1 MNPALTRH
9 LQTLGL
15 ERAPFPPTPDAAAW
29 FQTARLEAERVE
41 AAHCLRTRAGFVLLT
56 GEIGTGKSTFLR
68 RLLYALGGEGMV
80 TSLVFNTFLQGPDLL
95 AAVLRDFGL
104 EARDTPAADIDTL
117 NRFLVQQWR
126 AQVTCVLMIDDA
138 QNLTLESLELLR
150 LLTNLETGQEKL
162 LQIVLAG
169 QPELRANLEQPGI
182 RQLTSRICK
191 HVQLD
196 VLAAD
201 EVQRY
206 VHFRLDA
213 AGNPSPGIRLRAD
226 AALALHRASG
236 GNPRRIH
243 QIMDRCLYG
252 LYALAGAGAG
262 DRSGTGAY
270 RRRRSRRA
278 PAGTP
283 PAAYTAVAC
292 DRRLAGRGAGRD
304 TCLSWRCAAPIRAPS
319 DTPPVAAAC
328 RLQASAAS
336 ARDDDADWNGCLR
349 RLGQAGV
356 QVQAVTD
363 AWLARLPTREG
374 LCLRGWPRAG
384 RRDGVRGCAR
394 RISSPR
400 RTSVRAC
407 CAVQVLLQAEGLYGG
422 TLDGL
427 YGPRMRAAIARFQQH
442 SGLPLQRRARPGDPV
457 PVRHPA
463 GGPRRHF
470 VHFPGNAT
478 PWQRLIPPPPAP
490 RPRPP
495 CSATARAWANACSNA
510 A

>member
-1 MNPALTRH
+1 MNPALARH

-29 FQTARLEAERVE
+29 FQTTRLEAERVE

-68 RLLYALGGEGMV
+68 RLLFSLDGEGVV
-80 TSLVFNTFLQGPDLL
+80 TSMVFNTFLQGPDLL

-104 EARDTPAADIDTL
+104 EARGAPAADIETL

-201 EVQRY
+201 EVRRY
-206 VHFRLDA
+206 VHYRLQA

-226 AALALHRASG
+226 AAQALHRASG

-252 LYALAGAGAG
+252 LYALPAQARVIDPALVRTAAAEAGA
-262 DRSGTGAY
+262 RPLP
-270 RRRRSRRA
+270 RRTRRA
-278 PAGTP
+278 RLPLATAASLAGAVVATLLVLALRGADSRAEDAP
-283 PAAYTAVAC
+283 PALDAIPV
-292 DRRLAGRGAGRD
+292 
-304 TCLSWRCAAPIRAPS
+304 
-319 DTPPVAAAC
+319 VAAA
-328 RLQASAAS
+328 SAG
-336 ARDDDADWNGCLR
+336 RDDADWNACLR
-349 RLGQAGV
+349 GLGGADV
-356 QVQAVTD
+356 QVRAVTD

-374 LCLRGWPRAG
+374 LCLRRHAEGWQAAWRSGLRAEDFLAAQNQ
-384 RRDGVRGCAR
+384 RAR
-394 RISSPR
+394 
-400 RTSVRAC
+400 
-407 CAVQVLLQAEGLYGG
+407 LQAIQALLHSEGLYDGA
-422 TLDGL
+422 LDGL
-427 YGPRMRAAIARFQQH
+427 YGPRMRSAIARFQQR
-442 SGLPLQRRARPGDPV
+442 SGLPSSGAPDP
-457 PVRHPA
+457 
-463 GGPRRHF
+463 
-470 VHFPGNAT
+470 AT
-478 PWQRLIPPPPAP
+478 LFLFDTLLA
-490 RPRPP
+490 
-495 CSATARAWANACSNA
+495 ARAA
-510 A
+510 ASPLSPETQHHGNG